1 MQALKITTTG
11 DITTVNISED
21 NVLKDLYRE
30 IGCSMVEVVRISEGV
45 DLWCDEEGR
54 LINKDVNLS
63 ATDVAVQ
70 KLDESGR
77 GLLGSIVGDV
87 IIMGINEETGESI
100 GLSDHQVAE
109 FKNLA

>member
-11 DITTVNISED
+11 DITTINISED

-30 IGCSMVEVVRISEGV
+30 IGCSMVEVVGISEGV

-54 LINKDVNLS
+54 LVNKDVNLP
-63 ATDVAVQ
+63 ATTIAVQ

-77 GLLGSIVGDV
+77 GLLGPIVGDV

-100 GLSDHQVAE
+100 GLTDHQVAE
-109 FKNLA
+109 FTNLA

>member
-1 MQALKITTTG
+1 MQAMKITTTG

-54 LINKDVNLS
+54 LVNKDVNPS
-63 ATDVAVQ
+63 ATAIAVQ